1 MNKKINA
8 FLDTE
13 SIPRLTSVI
22 AVIVFFVIN
31 SFAQNSL
38 AKLNN
43 YSEIKLSAYQ
53 EKQFSVKAIVAGK
66 ERTFLFDT
74 GEGITMISPQVAA
87 DLGCEPWG
95 NIVGFRMLGERF
107 DAPRCDAVKFDIAS
121 STFKVPNTIV
131 YDLAKISG
139 ADAPPIDGA
148 IGLDMFAGRTIT
160 LEMFS
165 KRLIIE
171 TDKSAERRMKA
182 GIEVPLRISRSE
194 GGALDVNLGVR
205 TDRGLL
211 WMELDSANAG
221 PTVFVAPAVAALL
234 NLDAKTRQPQAVKLD
249 FGSGLTFEGKA
260 RVFPDMII
268 DGNIGMQFLSN
279 RVITLDLKNSRAWVS
294 SVITSSSQPAKH

>member
-1 MNKKINA
+1 
-8 FLDTE
+8 
-13 SIPRLTSVI
+13 
-22 AVIVFFVIN
+22 
-31 SFAQNSL
+31 
-38 AKLNN
+38 
-43 YSEIKLSAYQ
+43 
-53 EKQFSVKAIVAGK
+53 
-66 ERTFLFDT
+66 
-74 GEGITMISPQVAA
+74 
-87 DLGCEPWG
+87 
-95 NIVGFRMLGERF
+95 MLGERF
-107 DAPRCDAVKFDIAS
+107 DAPRCDDVKFDIAS
-121 STFKVPNTIV
+121 SVFKVPNTIV

-139 ADAPPIDGA
+139 ADAPSIDGA

-160 LEMFS
+160 LEMSS

-171 TDKSAERRMKA
+171 TEKSVKQRAKA

-205 TDRGLL
+205 TNRGLL

-249 FGSGLTFEGKA
+249 FGSGVTFEGKA

-268 DGNIGMQFLSN
+268 DGNIGMQLLGN

-294 SVITSSSQPAKH
+294 PAIISSS

>member
-1 MNKKINA
+1 MKINA
-8 FLDTE
+8 FSDTKL
-13 SIPRLTSVI
+13 ILRLTSMI
-22 AVIVFFVIN
+22 AVIIFFVIN
-31 SFAQNSL
+31 SFAQNSS
-38 AKLNN
+38 AKSDS

-53 EKQFSVKAIVAGK
+53 EKQFSVKAMVGGK

-107 DAPRCDAVKFDIAS
+107 DAPRCDDVKFDMAG
-121 STFKVPNTIV
+121 TVFRVPNTVV

-139 ADAPPIDGA
+139 AEAPPIDGA

-171 TDKSAERRMKA
+171 TEKSVKRRTKT

-205 TDRGLL
+205 TNRGLL

-234 NLDAKTRQPQAVKLD
+234 DLDAKTRQHQSVKLN
-249 FGSGLTFEGKA
+249 FGSGVTFEGKA

-268 DGNIGMQFLSN
+268 DGNIGMQFLGN
-279 RVITLDLKNSRAWVS
+279 RAITLDLKNSRAWVS
-294 SVITSSSQPAKH
+294 PATISSS

>member
-1 MNKKINA
+1 MNMKINA
-8 FLDTE
+8 FSDTKL
-13 SIPRLTSVI
+13 ILRLTSMI
-22 AVIVFFVIN
+22 AVIIFFVIN
-31 SFAQNSL
+31 SFAQNSS
-38 AKLNN
+38 AKSDS

-53 EKQFSVKAIVAGK
+53 EKQFSVKAMVGGK

-107 DAPRCDAVKFDIAS
+107 DAPRCDDVKFDMAG
-121 STFKVPNTIV
+121 TVFRVPNTVV

-139 ADAPPIDGA
+139 AEAPPIDGA

-171 TDKSAERRMKA
+171 TEKSVKRRTKT

-205 TDRGLL
+205 TNRGLL

-234 NLDAKTRQPQAVKLD
+234 DLDAKTRQHQSVKLN
-249 FGSGLTFEGKA
+249 FGSGVTFEGKA

-268 DGNIGMQFLSN
+268 DGNIGMQFLGN
-279 RVITLDLKNSRAWVS
+279 RAITLDLKNSRAWVS
-294 SVITSSSQPAKH
+294 PATISSS